1 MLSTETKLDPRVKR
15 TRQLLQKAMEE
26 LLREKG
32 FSDISVQDITARAEV
47 NRATFYA
54 HFKDKYDLLDA
65 IVREMFQNM
74 LKRRLPESPSLSA
87 KNLRLLI
94 LTACEYLG
102 QFIGHCKPAPN
113 PDEAIMVMQV
123 QILLYE
129 TILCWMREADS
140 AEIMARVTGWA
151 IFGAALEWARGDK
164 KHPAEQMAD
173 QVLPFIMAGLPVLA

>member
-1 MLSTETKLDPRVKR
+1 LSKLDPRVKR
-15 TRQLLQKAMEE
+15 TRQLLQKAMED
-26 LLREKG
+26 LLHEKG

-65 IVREMFQNM
+65 IVREMFQTM
-74 LKRRLPESPSLSA
+74 LQRRLPESPSLSA

-102 QFIGHCKPAPN
+102 QFMGHCKPSAN
-113 PDEAIMVMQV
+113 PDEAIMVMRVQV
-123 QILLYE
+123 MLYEILLAWIQE
-129 TILCWMREADS
+129 GQPES
-140 AEIMARVTGWA
+140 SEVMARVMGWA

-164 KHPAEQMAD
+164 KRPAEHMAD
-173 QVLPFIMAGLPVLA
+173 QVLPIIMAGLPVLA